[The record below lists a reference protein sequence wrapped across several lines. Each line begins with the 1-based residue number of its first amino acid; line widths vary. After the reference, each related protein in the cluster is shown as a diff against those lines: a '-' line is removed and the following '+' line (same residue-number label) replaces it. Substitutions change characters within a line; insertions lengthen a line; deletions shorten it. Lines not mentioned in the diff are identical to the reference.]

1 MFYFFFFFNELTFIE
16 YFNARHFT
24 HITDLIF
31 TTTMQGRC
39 SILIL
44 QMRKMKVKKCSEN
57 CLTLHKQYSWS
68 QDSNP
73 DFSHLV
79 SVCLKTRPLGQLIY
93 LVRIIN
99 FDDVFSRV

>member
-1 MFYFFFFFNELTFIE
+1 
-16 YFNARHFT
+16 
-24 HITDLIF
+24 
-31 TTTMQGRC
+31 MQGRC

-57 CLTLHKQYSWS
+57 YLMLHKQYSWS

-73 DFSHLV
+73 DFYHLV

-93 LVRIIN
+93 LVRISN
-99 FDDVFSRV
+99 FDDVFRRV